1 MALSP
6 ATSEDN
12 INFGAEINE
21 YTLTSEFSDGSLFNK
36 EYTSYVSAVFNT
48 QRRITKAKAFLPLR
62 IVIALEL
69 NDKITMRNET
79 YIINSITTNLQSG
92 ESDFELLNVV

>member
-6 ATSEDN
+6 STSEDN
-12 INFGAEINE
+12 INFGSEINE
-21 YTLTSEFSDGSLFNK
+21 YTLTSEFSDGSLFNQ

-48 QRRITKAKAFLPLR
+48 QRRITKVKAFLPLR

-69 NDKITMRNET
+69 RDEIVMRDVT
-79 YIINSITTNLQSG
+79 YIINSITTNLQTG
-92 ESDFELLNVV
+92 ESDLELLNVV